1 MSRRR
6 KPFKRPDPEQGVVRD
21 VTSDGNGV
29 VSSAD
34 GKAVFVDAALTGER
48 IVFQRR
54 KSRRRYDEA
63 DLLEVLEP
71 SPHRVTPRCPHFL
84 TCGGCTWQHL
94 DAEHQILA
102 KQHSLLQAFERIGG
116 VSPAAVVP
124 PLCGSS
130 WGYRRRARFT
140 AKYVDGKDRMLVG
153 FRERLKPFVA
163 VMDSCETIEPALS
176 ALLPELQELIGS
188 LSICRKVPQI
198 EASVGEA
205 EISLVFRILDEPSPS
220 DIAAFTAFGEHHKMT
235 VLLQRGGRESITKLH
250 SAEAPEKLF
259 YSIPSYSLR
268 IEFGPL
274 DFIQVNH
281 EVNLKMLQQ
290 AIDWL
295 LPKPD
300 ETVLDLFCGVGN
312 FSLPFACITKQ
323 VTGIEGEAL
332 SVQGARANAALNSI
346 KNVEFFVADLFT
358 AGLQEPWMEQVYDIV
373 LIDPPRAGAAEIMPT
388 LKRIGAAKILYVS
401 CHPGTL
407 ARDSQVLVEELGYKL
422 SQAGVVDMFPQT
434 GHVESMA
441 LFVK

>member
-6 KPFKRPDPEQGVVRD
+6 KPFKQPEPEQGVVRD

-29 VSSAD
+29 VSSVD
-34 GKAVFVDAALTGER
+34 GKAVFVDAALTGES

-102 KQHSLLQAFERIGG
+102 KQHSLLQALERIGG
-116 VSPAAVVP
+116 VGPAEVIP

-163 VMDSCETIEPALS
+163 VMDSCETIDPALS

-205 EISLVFRILDEPSPS
+205 ETSLVFRVLDEPSAS
-220 DIAAFTAFGEHHKMT
+220 DIAAFADFGEQHKMT
-235 VLLQRGGRESITKLH
+235 MLLQRSGRESITKLH
-250 SAEAPEKLF
+250 SAEAPDKLY
-259 YSIPSYSLR
+259 YSIPDYSLR
-268 IEFGPL
+268 IEFSPL

-281 EVNLKMLQQ
+281 EMNLKMLQQ

-295 LPKPD
+295 QPRSD
-300 ETVLDLFCGVGN
+300 DTVLDLFCGLGN
-312 FSLPFACITKQ
+312 FSLPLARVTKQ
-323 VTGIEGEAL
+323 VTGIEGELL
-332 SVQGARANAALNSI
+332 SVQGARANAALNNI
-346 KNVEFFVADLFT
+346 ENAEFFVADLFT
-358 AGLQEPWMEQVYDIV
+358 AELQEPWMKQAYDIV
-373 LIDPPRAGAAEIMPT
+373 LIDPPRAGAAEIIPT

-407 ARDSQVLVEELGYKL
+407 ARDSQTLVEELGYKL
-422 SQAGVVDMFPQT
+422 AQAGVIDMFPQT